1 MAINRCGSETRLMNF
16 GIAVLLGGVVSWVSG
31 FMIGW
36 ASRGILVRKYKAKK
50 KLEDRYQTDDK
61 QHWLH

>member
-1 MAINRCGSETRLMNF
+1 MNF